1 MAVFQ
6 WSEKYSVGDNTMDSH
21 HQKLFDIL
29 NVLLDA
35 MKEGRGE
42 EILDTQLDKLA
53 SYAKYHFDAEERL
66 MADIRYPGLGA
77 QQQAHKAFLDKV
89 TDYKAATASGNGSFV
104 ISSVVTTVKEWL
116 KQHILT
122 MDMQYE
128 SYLANSDST
137 SEKVA

>member
-1 MAVFQ
+1 MAVFK
-6 WSEKYSVGDNTMDSH
+6 WSDKYSVGDHRMDSH

-42 EILDTQLDKLA
+42 EVLSKQLDELA
-53 SYAKYHFDAEERL
+53 SYAKYHFDAEEKL
-66 MADIRYPGLGA
+66 MADISYPGLAA
-77 QQQAHKAFLDKV
+77 QQQAHKAFMDKIAEYQA
-89 TDYKAATASGNGSFV
+89 DAAEGKDSYVLSKIV
-104 ISSVVTTVKEWL
+104 STVLNWL

-128 SYLANSDST
+128 NYIR
-137 SEKVA
+137 KG

>member
-6 WSEKYSVGDNTMDSH
+6 WSDKYSVGDHMMDTH

-42 EILDTQLDKLA
+42 EVLDAQLEKLA
-53 SYAKYHFDAEERL
+53 SYAKYHFDAEEKL
-66 MADIRYPGLGA
+66 MADISYPGLAA
-77 QQQAHKAFLDKV
+77 QQQAHKAFMDKIA
-89 TDYKAATASGNGSFV
+89 DCRANAAAGNESYV
-104 ISSVVTTVKEWL
+104 LSKIVSTVLNWL

-128 SYLANSDST
+128 NYIR
-137 SEKVA
+137 KG